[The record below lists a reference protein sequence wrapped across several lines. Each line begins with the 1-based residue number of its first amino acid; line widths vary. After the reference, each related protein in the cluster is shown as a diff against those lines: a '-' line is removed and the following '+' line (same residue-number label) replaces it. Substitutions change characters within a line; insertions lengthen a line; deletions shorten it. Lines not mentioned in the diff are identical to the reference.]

1 MVCSILRKEKN
12 MTSRIGILTAGNDV
26 PGLNAAIRSIGKT
39 AKDSNI
45 ELIGFQDGF
54 TGLIEDRTVQF
65 LGTELSGILTLGGTL
80 LGTSQELPSNEKDT
94 SVFIDLASKIYKKH
108 QLDGLVILG
117 GAMMQIGALLLSDAG
132 LNIISLPKSISNDL
146 YGTDYTIG
154 FDTALSVA
162 SEAIDRLHSTAHSHH
177 RIIIVEI
184 LGRYS
189 GWLTLGAGIAGGA
202 DVILIPEIPYDM
214 KNVANAI
221 QERNRAGKKF
231 SIVAVSEGAIT
242 QENLNFFKRN
252 QLTNERIRKGEE
264 REFIQSR
271 LQMIENQYSDNT
283 NLLSH
288 RLKDY
293 TGLDTPV
300 TILGYLLRGGVPS
313 AMDRLRATQ
322 LGTLSVELIQKE
334 KSGFMLGYHGNEI
347 IKVPLRDIA
356 GMHNPVPLN
365 HSWITSAKKVGTCFG
380 DA

>member
-1 MVCSILRKEKN
+1 MS
-12 MTSRIGILTAGNDV
+12 SRIGILTAGNDV

-39 AKDSNI
+39 AKESNI
-45 ELIGFQDGF
+45 ELIGFLDGF
-54 TGLIEDRTVQF
+54 TGLIENRFTQF
-65 LGTELSGILTLGGTL
+65 QGPELSGILTLGGTI
-80 LGTSQELPSNEKDT
+80 LGTRQELPVSEKDIKT
-94 SVFIDLASKIYKKH
+94 FVEQAKINFQKNR
-108 QLDGLVILG
+108 LEGLVILG

-132 LNIISLPKSISNDL
+132 LNVISLPKSISKDL

-202 DVILIPEIPYDM
+202 DVILIPEIPYNM
-214 KNVANAI
+214 KNVARAI
-221 QERNRAGKKF
+221 QERNKAGKKF
-231 SIVAVSEGAIT
+231 SIVAVSEGAMT
-242 QENLNFFKRN
+242 QENVAFFKKN
-252 QLTNERIRKGEE
+252 QEVNERIRKGDE
-264 REFIQSR
+264 REFIQNR
-271 LQMIENQYSDNT
+271 LKIIENQYADNT

-288 RLKDY
+288 LLKDY

-322 LGTLSVELIQKE
+322 LGTTCVELIKQGKH
-334 KSGFMLGYHGNEI
+334 GFMLGFNGPKIIEI
-347 IKVPLRDIA
+347 PLRDVA
-356 GMHNPVPLN
+356 GIHHPVPLN
-365 HSWITSAKKVGTCFG
+365 HSWISSARNVNTCFG
-380 DA
+380 DS